1 MLSPSLVVLFPAPL
15 TWTTSCS
22 QADPARLLSCPNFPK
37 ANDMETWNWPG
48 FFGYLFNSYILGG
61 VVTTIWLTVVSLI
74 GGLVLGFILA
84 LMRRSPVQL
93 VKMAARFYIW
103 LFRGTPL
110 LVQLII
116 IYTAL
121 PQLGIRFS
129 VVEAALLG
137 LALNEAAY
145 LAEIIRS
152 GIEAVPEGQTRAGR
166 ALGMT
171 ERKIMRHIVMPQAFK
186 VIIPPL
192 GNSVNG
198 LLKTTSV
205 TSVISMEE
213 LLRRTQVLIQEKFMV
228 LELFAVAA
236 IYYLVLTTLWDL
248 VQRRIEKRFGR
259 STAHV
264 SLAEQR

>member
-1 MLSPSLVVLFPAPL
+1 MSV
-15 TWTTSCS
+15 
-22 QADPARLLSCPNFPK
+22 
-37 ANDMETWNWPG
+37 WNWSG
-48 FFGYLFNSYILGG
+48 FFNYLTNAYILEG
-61 VVTTIWLTVVSLI
+61 VFTTIWLTCVSLLC
-74 GGLVLGFILA
+74 GLFLGFLIA
-84 LMRRSPVQL
+84 LMRRSKLQV
-93 VKMAARFYIW
+93 VRGIAWFYIW

-110 LVQLII
+110 LVQLIV

-129 VVEAALLG
+129 VVEAALIG

-145 LAEIIRS
+145 LAEIIRA
-152 GIEAVPEGQTRAGR
+152 GIEAVPEGQSRAAR

-171 ERKIMRHIVMPQAFK
+171 ERQIMRYIIMPQAFK

-236 IYYLVLTTLWDL
+236 LYYLILTTLWDF
-248 VQRRIEKRFGR
+248 VQRRIERRFGQ
-259 STAHV
+259 STAAV
-264 SLAEQR
+264 GLTEKR

>member
-1 MLSPSLVVLFPAPL
+1 L
-15 TWTTSCS
+15 TGTIH
-22 QADPARLLSCPNFPK
+22 RGKKGLLMSF
-37 ANDMETWNWPG
+37 WSWSG
-48 FFGYLFNSYILGG
+48 FFDYLVNPFILGG
-61 VVTTIWLTVVSLI
+61 VLTTIWLTAVSLVF
-74 GGLVLGFILA
+74 GLMLGLLIA
-84 LMRRSPVQL
+84 LMRRSKLGL
-93 VKMAARFYIW
+93 VRSLGVFYVW

-110 LVQLII
+110 LVQLIV

-121 PQLGIRFS
+121 PQVGIRFS
-129 VVEAALLG
+129 VVQAALIG

-145 LAEIIRS
+145 LAEIIRA
-152 GIEAVPEGQTRAGR
+152 GIQAVPDGQSRAAR

-171 ERKIMRHIVMPQAFK
+171 ERQIMRHIVMPQAFK

-236 IYYLVLTTLWDL
+236 LYYLLLTSVWDF
-248 VQRRIEKRFGR
+248 VQRRIERHFGQ
-259 STAHV
+259 STAV
-264 SLAEQR
+264 ASLTEKR